1 MTTSPKLKQR
11 SPWRRVGM
19 VTAAGVSAAVFGVAP
34 AWADP
39 PTPGGCQAFGQ
50 NVAGL
55 ATTLGGGFGQ
65 TASGVASSGPGAFPT
80 MVVRPEQSELC
91 P

>member
-1 MTTSPKLKQR
+1 MTTSEKSNQR
-11 SPWRRVGM
+11 SPWRHVRLVSA
-19 VTAAGVSAAVFGVAP
+19 VGVSVAVLSVAP

-39 PTPGGCQAFGQ
+39 PAPGGCRAFGQ

-55 ATTLGGGFGQ
+55 ATTLGGAFGQ
-65 TASGVASSGPGAFPT
+65 IASGVASSGPGAFPT
-80 MVVRPEQSELC
+80 MVVRPEQSALC